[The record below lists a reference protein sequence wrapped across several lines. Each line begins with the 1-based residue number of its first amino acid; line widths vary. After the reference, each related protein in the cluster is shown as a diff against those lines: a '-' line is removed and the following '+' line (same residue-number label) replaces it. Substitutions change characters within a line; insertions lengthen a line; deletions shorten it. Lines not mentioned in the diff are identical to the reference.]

1 MVAQTGDVS
10 YLIIGPMSFSSALML
25 ACGTYSAA
33 LLIIACARPKTQDA
47 HCAISALRCFVHFLF
62 PAGARPRRRN
72 RPETNEHTRHVRK
85 HAWWPTKG
93 LDSDAGYV
101 GPEACAQ
108 CHVPIAKT
116 QRMTAMAQAL
126 MPVGRSNIVGS
137 QPRSFELGAFPLL
150 HP

>member
-1 MVAQTGDVS
+1 MRSVLSRLGVASYIFFFLQAHAQDVETV
-10 YLIIGPMSFSSALML
+10 LKQMS
-25 ACGTYSAA
+25 T
-33 LLIIACARPKTQDA
+33 
-47 HCAISALRCFVHFLF
+47 
-62 PAGARPRRRN
+62 
-72 RPETNEHTRHVRK
+72 PERVRK

-137 QPRSFELGAFPLL
+137 QPRSFELGAFRYSIRSDDKSVVMVVSDGSSETSVPLQWAFGSGIVG
-150 HP
+150 